1 MTATVD
7 LIDAFRSAD
16 PDRRAR
22 LLRGCEAGAD
32 SDRVDFLITLVEDT
46 AEDPAVR
53 TEAARALAL
62 IAAIDGEEPGR
73 LFDEELDAARNLIG
87 EILAGVANRDPD
99 EDLRVWAL
107 RGLAR
112 CDLPDSAIRV
122 LVGLALAE
130 REDPLLRTLA
140 AAAVYAQAPESVVRT
155 EALPVLDHDPILAGG
170 PHTAG

>member
-7 LIDAFRSAD
+7 LIDAFRNAD
-16 PDRRAR
+16 PERRAR

-32 SDRVDFLITLVEDT
+32 RARVDFLIEVLEDT
-46 AEDPAVR
+46 AQDPMVR
-53 TEAARALAL
+53 AEAIRSLGL

-87 EILAGVANRDPD
+87 EILAGIANRDPD
-99 EDLRVWAL
+99 DDVRVWAL
-107 RGLAR
+107 RDLSR

-130 REDPLLRTLA
+130 NEDALLRTLA

-155 EALPVLDHDPILAGG
+155 EALPVFDRDPILAGG
-170 PHTAG
+170 PHPA